1 MEMMQG
7 DGGHIKEHR
16 EYFREVLLKIKDILD
31 EQYGVENVTIR
42 PLGAGGARLSIPI
55 KIEGVGKEGKP
66 VKYFG
71 KIVGSTDLMT
81 SRTIQFFKNV
91 YLQLNDLE
99 PIFKI
104 ADSPEE
110 MVKNLYTMSNAM
122 DRLGIPTAKPLG
134 YQPIDD
140 HLWLIVTEFLN
151 ARPMVQKDELNA
163 AYMDTVF
170 GYLKKMHVNGIFH
183 GDLKPENVMIGDE
196 VYIIDVGHFIETA
209 PSAKKQAY
217 DVASEMSCFVEY
229 VAPEEIVRIAKR
241 HYNKND
247 LRLAAAFLDLVQR
260 RPDIYLSDE
269 NKENLLRLLK

>member
-1 MEMMQG
+1 MERMEG
-7 DGGHIKEHR
+7 EGEHLKEHR
-16 EYFREVLLKIKDILD
+16 EYFREVLLKIKEILD
-31 EQYGVENVTIR
+31 KQYGIKRVTIR

-55 KIEGVGKEGKP
+55 KIEGVDKGGRP

-110 MVKNLYTMSNAM
+110 MVKNLFNMANEM

-134 YQPIDD
+134 CQSIDG
-140 HLWLIVTEFLN
+140 HLWLIVTEFLD
-151 ARPMVQKDELNA
+151 ARPMVQSDELNA

-183 GDLKPENVMIGDE
+183 GDLKPENVMIGDKI
-196 VYIIDVGHFIETA
+196 YIIDVGHFIETA

-217 DVASEMSCFVEY
+217 DVASEMSCFVGY
-229 VAPEEIVRIAKR
+229 LAPDEIVDIARK
-241 HYNKND
+241 HYSKNE
-247 LRLAAAFLDLVQR
+247 LRQSAAFLDLVQR

-269 NKENLLRLLK
+269 NKEKLLRLLK